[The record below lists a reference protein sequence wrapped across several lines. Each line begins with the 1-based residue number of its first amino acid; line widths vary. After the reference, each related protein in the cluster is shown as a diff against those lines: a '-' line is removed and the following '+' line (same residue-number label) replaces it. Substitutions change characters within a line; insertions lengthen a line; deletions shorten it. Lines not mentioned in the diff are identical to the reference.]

1 MLTPAYLREFTRVDA
16 DDNRRN
22 TILGG
27 VAAAGL
33 ATAGA
38 LALRRRRRPRL
49 AAAKP
54 KALKQQLALP
64 PARSPKPKMKRTGTR
79 MRVTPKFG
87 KSRFSRANRT
97 WVF

>member
-1 MLTPAYLREFTRVDA
+1 MLTPAFLREFIHNDA
-16 DDNRRN
+16 DDTKRN

-27 VAAAGL
+27 AAAAGL

-38 LALRRRRRPRL
+38 LMLRRRRRPRL

-79 MRVTPKFG
+79 MRTKPKFG
-87 KSRFSRANRT
+87 KSKFSQANRT